1 MVTEQEM
8 GKETNKEIV
17 HLFTNKDT
25 AFDGLFFW
33 YVCNSHLKKW
43 GAVKAC
49 GNWYLILDWNSY
61 LEELIHGL
69 FTYAFIIHVILSSV
83 WPQSANGNIHLS
95 TI

>member
-33 YVCNSHLKKW
+33 CICNSHLKK
-43 GAVKAC
+43 
-49 GNWYLILDWNSY
+49 
-61 LEELIHGL
+61 
-69 FTYAFIIHVILSSV
+69 
-83 WPQSANGNIHLS
+83 
-95 TI
+95 